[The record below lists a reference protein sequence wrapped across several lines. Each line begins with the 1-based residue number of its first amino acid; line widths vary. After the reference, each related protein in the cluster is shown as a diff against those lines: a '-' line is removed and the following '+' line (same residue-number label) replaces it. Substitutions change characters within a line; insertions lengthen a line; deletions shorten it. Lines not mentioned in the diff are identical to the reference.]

1 MSMANLVADRLA
13 RTSRREQYLLTAFF
27 AVALFAGLW
36 RLNDAVNGA
45 RSQLV
50 ALSEQVAA
58 SGDGVDEE
66 LWNARATE
74 AAASAGAWKA
84 ASWQGPSFGVLS
96 AEIQARLMAIG
107 AAAGVTSMVIEVDP
121 APLEIG
127 SVSVLRFRFS
137 GSALYRTSMPEFL
150 AQVAGN
156 DRRLLLDEASI
167 DIGSDSPGRVTVS
180 GLAPIIL
187 EQAPSSDASQP

>member
-1 MSMANLVADRLA
+1 MSMANAIAERLA
-13 RTSRREQYLLTAFF
+13 QTSRREQYLMAAFF
-27 AVALFAGLW
+27 AVALFAALW
-36 RLNDAVNGA
+36 RLHDAVDGA

-50 ALSEQVAA
+50 VLSEQVAA

-74 AAASAGAWKA
+74 AAAAAGAWRS

-107 AAAGVTSMVIEVDP
+107 AEAGVSGMVIEVDP

-167 DIGSDSPGRVTVS
+167 DIGSEGPGRVTVS

-187 EQAPSSDASQP
+187 EQAAAQDASQP